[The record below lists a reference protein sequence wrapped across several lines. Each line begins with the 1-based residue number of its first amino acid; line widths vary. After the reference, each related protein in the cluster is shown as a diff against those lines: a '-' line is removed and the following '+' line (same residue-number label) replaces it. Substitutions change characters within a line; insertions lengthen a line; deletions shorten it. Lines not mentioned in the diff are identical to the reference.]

1 MINNHAYSFKGADR
15 MININSP
22 LPHEVVK
29 FTEIEF
35 TENGEPRSTKFDDVY
50 FSDCGGM
57 EESEHVFIDGCDLRE
72 RLRNRAQSGESSTV
86 SDYLVGETGFGT
98 GLNLLTLMNFHKRLQ
113 EEEKHSGSGIILP
126 HVTFLSVEKYPLSPE
141 VMKRAHSRFPNIG
154 KESMELVEALSSK
167 ELFTGLN
174 TYEINPEFT
183 LQLMIGD
190 ITDCYSSVCTDCPVD
205 SWFLDGFNPKSN
217 CDMWSVQS
225 MKILAELSSRGTN
238 IATFTV
244 CREVRDNL
252 REAGFTLV
260 KRKGFGRKRE
270 MLSGFI
276 DSPLN

>member
-1 MINNHAYSFKGADR
+1 MIY
-15 MININSP
+15 INSA
-22 LPHEVVK
+22 LPHVDVN
-29 FTEIEF
+29 FTEVDF
-35 TENGEPRSTKFDDVY
+35 TENGEPRSQEFDDVY

-57 EESEHVFIDGCDLRE
+57 EESEHVFIGGCDLRE
-72 RLRNRAQSGESSTV
+72 RLRNRALSVRSSSF

-113 EEEKHSGSGIILP
+113 EEESLSDSGIILP
-126 HVTFLSVEKYPLSPE
+126 HVTFLTVEKYPLSPE
-141 VMKRAHSRFPNIG
+141 VMKKSHSRFPYVE
-154 KESMELVEALSSK
+154 KESSELIEALSSQK
-167 ELFTGLN
+167 LHTGLN

-183 LQLMIGD
+183 LKLMIGD
-190 ITDCYSSVCTDCPVD
+190 ITACYSSVYTDHPVD

-225 MKILAELSSRGTN
+225 MKLLAGLSSAGTN

-270 MLSGFI
+270 MLTGFI
-276 DSPLN
+276 GSSLN